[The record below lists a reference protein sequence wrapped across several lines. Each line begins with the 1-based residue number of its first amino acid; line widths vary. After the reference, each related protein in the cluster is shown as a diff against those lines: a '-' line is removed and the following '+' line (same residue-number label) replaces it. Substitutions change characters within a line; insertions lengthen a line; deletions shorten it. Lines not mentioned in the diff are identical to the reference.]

1 MKKLFTTLALSLAAS
16 LAASLVAS
24 HAAAQ
29 TFPSKPVKLIVPFS
43 AGSGT
48 DIVART
54 VGEFMAKGLG
64 QPVVVENRPG
74 AGGTLAAAAVAR
86 GEADGHTV
94 LVPSSGHAVNPSIY
108 PNLSYD
114 TLKDLTGVTPLVAM
128 PNVLVV
134 SPARGWKSV
143 ADMVAAAKAKPGALN
158 YASAGMGSATHFNA
172 EKFRLQAG
180 LDAVH
185 VPFKGTP
192 EAISDIIGG
201 RSDWFFAPMS
211 SALPLIRDGK
221 LQALAVSTA
230 RRSSLLPDGPT
241 TVEAGVPGSDY
252 TFWVAFV
259 VPSATPAAAVQRLQ
273 QEAAKALAQPELIE
287 KLAKIGAEP
296 MLMPTAEFNT
306 FIRNEVEVA
315 ARVAKAANLKAQ

>member
-1 MKKLFTTLALSLAAS
+1 MKRLLTTLALTLAA
-16 LAASLVAS
+16 AV
-24 HAAAQ
+24 AAAQ
-29 TFPSKPVKLIVPFS
+29 TFPSKPIKLVVPFS

-54 VGEFMAKGLG
+54 VGEAMAKGLG
-64 QPVVVENRPG
+64 QPVVVENKPG

-143 ADMVAAAKAKPGALN
+143 ADLVAAAKAKPGALN
-158 YASAGMGSATHFNA
+158 YASAGVGSATHFNA

-201 RSDWFFAPMS
+201 RCDWFFAPLS

-230 RRSSLLPDGPT
+230 KRSSLLPDVPT

-259 VPSATPAAAVQRLQ
+259 VPAATPAAAVQRLQ

-296 MLMPTAEFNT
+296 MLMPSAEFNV

>member
-1 MKKLFTTLALSLAAS
+1 MKHWIVSLAA
-16 LAASLVAS
+16 AMVAFS
-24 HAAAQ
+24 TGAGAQ
-29 TFPSKPVKLIVPFS
+29 TFPSKAVKLVVPFS

-48 DIVART
+48 DIAARA
-54 VGEFMAKGLG
+54 VGEAIAKGLG
-64 QPVVVENRPG
+64 QPVIIENKPG
-74 AGGTLAAAAVAR
+74 AGGTIAASQVAK
-86 GEADGHTV
+86 GEADGHTI

-108 PNLSYD
+108 PQLSYD

-134 SPARGWKSV
+134 QPARGWKNV
-143 ADMVAAAKAKPGALN
+143 ADLLAAARAKPGALN
-158 YASAGMGSATHFNA
+158 YASAGVGSATHFNA
-172 EKFRLQAG
+172 EKFKLQAG

-192 EAISDIIGG
+192 EALSDVIGG
-201 RSDWFFAPMS
+201 RSDWFFAPLS

-230 RRSSLLPDGPT
+230 RRSALLPDVPT

-259 VPSATPAAAVQRLQ
+259 VPAATPAAAVQRLHS
-273 QEAAKALAQPELIE
+273 EVAKALAQPELIE
-287 KLAKIGAEP
+287 RLAKIGAEP
-296 MLMPTAEFNT
+296 MLMSTADFNA
-306 FIRNEVEVA
+306 FIRHEVEVA